1 MSVVCALTPSGGT
14 YCVNFQGALSS
25 VRIFYGLKY
34 EERGKLQ
41 WSGVPNAIFD
51 ILRVSLALIL
61 LSVNVYCCGNNS
73 TTDRPITL

>member
-25 VRIFYGLKY
+25 VRIFYGLKC
-34 EERGKLQ
+34 EERSKLQ
-41 WSGVPNAIFD
+41 WSGVPNAIFN

-61 LSVNVYCCGNNS
+61 LSVNVCCGNNS